1 MRAKTEIKR
10 CILDFKKTIIKI
22 ISFSAETLEAV
33 ECFGIRISDRL
44 ILKADPIVP
53 INTNLWPPPIAGYVT

>member
-10 CILDFKKTIIKI
+10 CILDFKKP
-22 ISFSAETLEAV
+22 AETLEAV